1 MDEKIYV
8 FFLQTLK
15 IKINM
20 KERYKV
26 LKKIYPYYLILIK
39 KNNKYYTFYEDKLI
53 YKNIKNLNNINYIVL
68 NNLEIEIKNNMKII
82 IIYIIIQ
89 NIN

>member
-1 MDEKIYV
+1 M
-8 FFLQTLK
+8 FNFH
-15 IKINM
+15 
-20 KERYKV
+20 
-26 LKKIYPYYLILIK
+26 
-39 KNNKYYTFYEDKLI
+39 NKYYTFYEDKLI

>member
-1 MDEKIYV
+1 
-8 FFLQTLK
+8 
-15 IKINM
+15 M

-53 YKNIKNLNNINYIVL
+53 YKNIKNIKNIKNLNNINYIVL
-68 NNLEIEIKNNMKII
+68 NNLEIEIKKEYENNNYLYYYTK
-82 IIYIIIQ
+82 YKL
-89 NIN
+89 IN

>member
-15 IKINM
+15 IKL

-53 YKNIKNLNNINYIVL
+53 YKNIKSCN
-68 NNLEIEIKNNMKII
+68 EIS
-82 IIYIIIQ
+82 YIIISFDKV
-89 NIN
+89 NVKCK

>member
-1 MDEKIYV
+1 
-8 FFLQTLK
+8 
-15 IKINM
+15 M

-68 NNLEIEIKNNMKII
+68 DNLEIEIKKEYENNNYLYYYTK
-82 IIYIIIQ
+82 YKL
-89 NIN
+89 INLLERRKLNEI

>member
-26 LKKIYPYYLILIK
+26 LKNIYPYYLILIK

>member
-1 MDEKIYV
+1 
-8 FFLQTLK
+8 
-15 IKINM
+15 M

-39 KNNKYYTFYEDKLI
+39 KNNKYHTFYEDKLI

>member
-1 MDEKIYV
+1 
-8 FFLQTLK
+8 
-15 IKINM
+15 M

-53 YKNIKNLNNINYIVL
+53 YKNIKNFNNIN
-68 NNLEIEIKNNMKII
+68 
-82 IIYIIIQ
+82 
-89 NIN
+89 